1 MGLMPNGCGTTCK
14 IICPSSNMVMGTA
27 IIVNSLVVVKLF
39 LDLFEQQIKNQ
50 AKPP

>member
-1 MGLMPNGCGTTCK
+1 
-14 IICPSSNMVMGTA
+14 MVMGTA

-39 LDLFEQQIKNQ
+39 LNFFEQQIKNQ